1 MPTTTH
7 GYSMLKF
14 ALLNDAFSEF
24 FKLEASPVKG
34 QSLQKKREKRE
45 KRKRHK
51 KLKKPEKPRDV
62 VTSLFK
68 SYFKFLISMLAQ
80 AKMSKRGASG
90 KTGIF

>member
-1 MPTTTH
+1 
-7 GYSMLKF
+7 MLKF

-51 KLKKPEKPRDV
+51 PEKPKDV

-68 SYFKFLISMLAQ
+68 RYFKILISMLAQ
-80 AKMSKRGASG
+80 LKMSKCGASG